1 MRLQVSPL
9 NVDSESTAYDVLVAT
24 LGYED
29 RSSYISRR
37 YPKRFQQVWAFD
49 YTQEPVLSYP
59 DNARHYSQHTIV
71 REPESAH
78 RKVLGAMLEGLRD
91 SLPSD
96 DRTGERVVPRIAVDI
111 SSMDRDRLARTVLAC
126 TEDQDEPLIVDF
138 FYAFAEFDPDLVGSA
153 GPVLV
158 NRPIDG
164 LEGWPTD
171 PDAAVICVIGLGF
184 EDRLALAA
192 VETIEPR
199 QTVALV
205 PIGEDARYDDVV
217 LKHNDHFLRSGA
229 ADAQQSYQVSA
240 MAKSIVDLNASVSF
254 WARESR
260 VVLVPLGPKPFA
272 LTAILVGVAN
282 PGNVTVWRL
291 SADRGRAVEQRRA
304 SGPIAG
310 MRLRVN
316 P

>member
-1 MRLQVSPL
+1 
-9 NVDSESTAYDVLVAT
+9 
-24 LGYED
+24 
-29 RSSYISRR
+29 
-37 YPKRFQQVWAFD
+37 
-49 YTQEPVLSYP
+49 
-59 DNARHYSQHTIV
+59 
-71 REPESAH
+71 
-78 RKVLGAMLEGLRD
+78 MLAELRD

-96 DRTGERVVPRIAVDI
+96 DRTGERVVPRIAIDI
-111 SSMDRDRLARTVLAC
+111 SSMDRDRMARTVLAC

-138 FYAFAEFDPDLVGSA
+138 LYAFGEFDQELLGSA

-158 NRPIDG
+158 NRPMEG
-164 LEGWPTD
+164 LEGWSTD

-199 QTVALV
+199 QTVALL
-205 PIGEDARYDDVV
+205 PAGEDPRYDDVV
-217 LKHNDHFLRSGA
+217 LKNNKQFLESGA
-229 ADAQQSYQVSA
+229 VDAQQSYEVSS
-240 MAKSIVDLNASVSF
+240 MARSVVDLSASVSF

-282 PGNVTVWRL
+282 PRNVTVWRL
-291 SADRGRAVEQRRA
+291 SADQGREAEQRLA
-304 SGPIAG
+304 AGPVAG
-310 MRLRVN
+310 MRLRVD